1 MSDSENVSAETRA
14 TARRRTAR
22 RRRQVLAFARTDA
35 ANEWQLPGCLVGIV
49 DHVYP
54 LLMVV
59 QM

>member
-1 MSDSENVSAETRA
+1 MSDSENVRAKTSA
-14 TARRRTAR
+14 TARPRAAR

-35 ANEWQLPGCLVGIV
+35 ANEWQLTGCLVGIV
-49 DHVYP
+49 DHVYL